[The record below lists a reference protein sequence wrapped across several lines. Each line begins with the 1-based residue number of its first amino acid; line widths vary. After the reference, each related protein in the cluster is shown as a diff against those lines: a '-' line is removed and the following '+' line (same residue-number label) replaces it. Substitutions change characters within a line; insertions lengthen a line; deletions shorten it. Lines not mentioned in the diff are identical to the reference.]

1 MVDNTD
7 NLFDENGNIQD
18 VFKDKTVEEIEALF
32 PQLEPEP
39 ANPADELIESRI
51 ALQERIGK
59 LNGLISE
66 KDTYG
71 FSDAVIT
78 AFKGELAELEGSL
91 NEINNVLDV
100 VPAAEP
106 EIQIQ
111 QPFNEEHSLFN
122 KRNAMFEK
130 FDKDID
136 DLYAIDFKNMT
147 NEELE
152 IFFEKE
158 KSVKED
164 SIKVADLKIE
174 KYKEYSVNDVMEA
187 NYLRDHNTNMIE
199 ILTQRI
205 EEEKNLRKAKTNNID
220 FSELDKF
227 TEDIKPKVADDLI
240 KERDIIGTSYDNLSN
255 LIQNKNTLKLDDDF
269 IKSIIESKNDAS
281 NKINGLNKSI
291 KSILEN
297 KTISEM
303 TTDELNEWGE
313 IKRNAYY
320 YTKEKIS
327 DELMTTENHIN
338 STRLHNENEQN
349 EKWYKDINDKIQE
362 EKDKRESDYNNA
374 MRDIH
379 QTLIKEHNEN
389 NEETEESN
397 FTNEVNEAINNDET
411 MVVKKASTLKS
422 KIAQAKDRI
431 ASEKE
436 PQSDKEYDNQMPWY
450 KKIGDA
456 VDYFKDSFKSS
467 SNAKPVFLSEDKIYD
482 TFGEEIDRIVNRSK
496 SRIIHFKDKTSVLE
510 SAQEIR
516 AKGKNFINVSDKMTK
531 LAKAKGWK
539 SITFE
544 GNNVF
549 LSVAYERATRAGL
562 VVEPQN
568 AEQEELFKGIHKAKG
583 LDEIMPFSGMKKEE
597 VNNKEIDVPEVRATQ
612 GQRMRM

>member
-39 ANPADELIESRI
+39 VNPADELIESRI

-91 NEINNVLDV
+91 NEINTVLDA

-227 TEDIKPKVADDLI
+227 TEDSKPKVADDLI

-397 FTNEVNEAINNDET
+397 FINEINEAINNDET
-411 MVVKKASTLKS
+411 MLVKKASTLKC
-422 KIAQAKDRI
+422 KIAQAKERI
-431 ASEKE
+431 ASDNETQ
-436 PQSDKEYDNQMPWY
+436 PNKEYDNDIPWY

-612 GQRMRM
+612 GHRMKM

>member
-32 PQLEPEP
+32 PQLEPEQ

-78 AFKGELAELEGSL
+78 AFKGELAELEGTL
-91 NEINNVLDV
+91 NEINNVLDP
-100 VPAAEP
+100 VPAAEH

-111 QPFNEEHSLFN
+111 QPSNEEHSLFN

-136 DLYAIDFKNMT
+136 DLHAIDFKNMT

-152 IFFEKE
+152 LFFEKE
-158 KSVKED
+158 KKIKED
-164 SIKVADLKIE
+164 AISLAYSSIYDNKNHSINE
-174 KYKEYSVNDVMEA
+174 IMES
-187 NYLRDHNTNMIE
+187 NYLRDHNINMIE
-199 ILTQRI
+199 VLTQRI
-205 EEEKNLRKAKTNNID
+205 EEERNLRKANNNID
-220 FSELDKF
+220 YSELDSF
-227 TEDIKPKVADDLI
+227 TENSIPKVADHLI
-240 KERDIIGTSYDNLSN
+240 SERNNIESGFYNLSN
-255 LIQNKNTLKLDDDF
+255 LIENKDALKLDEIF
-269 IKSIIESKNDAS
+269 IKTIIENKNEAS
-281 NKINGLNKSI
+281 VKIKEMNDSI
-291 KSILEN
+291 KSILNN
-297 KTISEM
+297 KALSEM
-303 TTDELNEWGE
+303 TNDELNEWEE
-313 IKRNAYY
+313 IKRNAYS

-362 EKDKRESDYNNA
+362 EKDKRDSDYNNA

-389 NEETEESN
+389 NEETEESK
-397 FTNEVNEAINNDET
+397 FTNEINQAIDNDET

-431 ASEKE
+431 ASNNE
-436 PQSDKEYDNQMPWY
+436 PQSDKEYDNEMPWY

-456 VDYFKDSFKSS
+456 VDYFRDSFKSS

-482 TFGEEIDRIVNRSK
+482 IFGEEIDRIVNRSK

-516 AKGKNFINVSDKMTK
+516 AKGKNFINISDKMTK